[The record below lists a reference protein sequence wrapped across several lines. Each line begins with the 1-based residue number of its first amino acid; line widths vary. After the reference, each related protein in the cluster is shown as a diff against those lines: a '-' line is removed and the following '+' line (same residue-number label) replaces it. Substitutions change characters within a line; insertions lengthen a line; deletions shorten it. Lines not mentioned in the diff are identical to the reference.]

1 MATENEFTRFHREDV
16 VFDDGCSECGKE
28 TDAPLVYV
36 NREDPEYVIH
46 EECFYDLVRRERDN
60 FIHLRDVPSG
70 KLTASEKVDAMI
82 GESLDEEEYELD
94 EPVEFDVL
102 PRETAKKVILADY
115 ESGESRP

>member
-1 MATENEFTRFHREDV
+1 
-16 VFDDGCSECGKE
+16 
-28 TDAPLVYV
+28 
-36 NREDPEYVIH
+36 
-46 EECFYDLVRRERDN
+46 
-60 FIHLRDVPSG
+60 
-70 KLTASEKVDAMI
+70 MI